1 MSDKPRVRFLEK
13 LKLEGA
19 WDNMSPKQ
27 RQGAVVVGGL
37 AGLFLLLATITQG
50 GGETKQSNARES
62 VKRSVLTDTDTRSIG
77 IDALN
82 AKVKGTESDVD
93 RLAAVVAKL
102 SSELEEERR
111 RRGNDPAVTKE
122 LELVKSQ
129 LHGLTSTA
137 KSLGWDVDDLKDTFR
152 NGPIDYAISKSPP
165 SSGVKKINGNAE
177 TQADQVPPPVDDIS
191 GNVASLGSI
200 RAASNDQLAQ
210 QDPSYYFRTAPVRPA
225 TPGPTG
231 GAADGKNGTAALK
244 PMKLV
249 TVESEPSE
257 PEEDETGFEISI
269 PAGSILSGVSLNGL
283 DAATGRGARKDPFPV
298 LVRIQSDAVLP
309 NEYRADVKE
318 CFATAAG
325 YGEMSSER
333 AYLRGEMFSCITKHG
348 DVIEVNLPAY
358 AVGEDGKAGIR
369 GRLVTKAGALIARTA
384 LAGFAAGVAEAF
396 DSSPVPVIQTGQVT
410 NDKVYQDNFSKDA
423 ANHGMASGASAAM
436 TRVADY
442 YMDMA
447 DQIFPV
453 IEVDA
458 GRQVDLVLTT
468 GIKLSTKNAKQVAKS
483 SAKGKADKRA

>member
-1 MSDKPRVRFLEK
+1 MSDKPKVRFLEK

-82 AKVKGTESDVD
+82 AKVKGTESDVE

-137 KSLGWDVDDLKDTFR
+137 KSLGWDVDDLKDTVR
-152 NGPIDYAISKSPP
+152 SGPIDHAMSMAPP
-165 SSGVKKINGNAE
+165 SSGAKKKNGSSE
-177 TQADQVPPPVDDIS
+177 SQADQIPPPVDDVS
-191 GNVASLGSI
+191 GNVATSGNNRVSTI
-200 RAASNDQLAQ
+200 DQLAQ

-244 PMKLV
+244 PLKLV

-298 LVRIQSDAVLP
+298 LVRIQSDALLP
-309 NEYRADVKE
+309 NEFRADVKE

-333 AYLRGEMFSCITKHG
+333 AYLRGEMFSCITKNG

-468 GIKLSTKNAKQVAKS
+468 GIKLSTKNTKQVAKS
-483 SAKGKADKRA
+483 SAKSKADKRA